1 MSAGCLNK
9 QLKANKKKQYQL
21 DGDDLSML
29 CFHMASI
36 APKWKKKKSDI
47 AGLKLIF
54 KDVH

>member
-29 CFHMASI
+29 CFHLASI
-36 APKWKKKKSDI
+36 APKWQKKKSDI